1 MANKFSNWVKSLFAA
16 GAIAT
21 GTSVMGAEAQEN
33 PEEVK
38 ETDKIENI
46 QQVQS
51 EEQKTDAPEIID
63 ERNFLEKG
71 MDWMGD
77 KTKTVVNGAVD
88 GINWTIDKTTELA
101 TGAVRKTGEGIEW
114 TADKIGDKWVGPVV
128 GGTLTNAAD
137 LTDKAVDNVLDTTG
151 EAVKGATNIVTDT
164 MSASA
169 RLATGKV
176 GEAGETIV
184 NSLTANTSN
193 IVNTTLNNAGN
204 IVNDTVGHTTNVAT
218 AVDPTG
224 AVKTVTDYTNPI
236 INSAVNN
243 TTALAG
249 QTINNAL
256 DITNT
261 AGKGAAN
268 ITQAGLDATAT
279 AVTGSP
285 VQGARNFAGTVAGET
300 IKTTASVRKNTTD
313 VVLNALYHGTNVVSD
328 TIHHGF
334 VKPQT
339 DLAVKAAVVGLNATA
354 LKDQPQTVKDDV
366 AQLGQA
372 AKLVPDLAKGAS
384 DAARTTLHIGGK
396 VANAGLEKLE
406 RVAGDAAN
414 MIISGKVNTNNEIDT
429 PTEKGLVEASEQI
442 KEQVKNG
449 VNDFFTGLGNQPSLN
464 VPQPDIRNPETI
476 VKAGEGIMQKTSQVS
491 ETAARGMLTTL
502 KALEQIEATTDAA
515 AKGAFEKA
523 AQQKLSERQ

>member
-1 MANKFSNWVKSLFAA
+1 MANKFSNWVKSLVAA

-38 ETDKIENI
+38 EPDKIENVK
-46 QQVQS
+46 QVQS
-51 EEQKTDAPEIID
+51 EKTKTDAHEIID

-88 GINWTIDKTTELA
+88 GTKRIIDKTTELA
-101 TGAVRKTGEGIEW
+101 TEVVRETGEGIQW
-114 TADKIGDKWVGPVV
+114 TADKIGDEWVGPAIAS
-128 GGTLTNAAD
+128 GLTNAAD
-137 LTDKAVDNVLDTTG
+137 LTKETVKNVSDTTG
-151 EAVKGATNIVTDT
+151 KAVKGATDIFTDT
-164 MSASA
+164 MSAGA

-184 NSLTANTSN
+184 DSVTANTSN

-204 IVNDTVGHTTNVAT
+204 IVNDTVGHTTNVAS

-224 AVKTVTDYTNPI
+224 IVQTATDYTNQI
-236 INSAVNN
+236 INSAVDN
-243 TTALAG
+243 TTVFAE
-249 QTINNAL
+249 QTFDNAL

-285 VQGARNFAGTVAGET
+285 VQGARNFAGTVAEET
-300 IKTTASVRKNTTD
+300 INAAASVRKNTTD
-313 VVLNALYHGTNVVSD
+313 VGLNAVHGANVVAD

-334 VKPQT
+334 VKLQT
-339 DLAVKAAVVGLNATA
+339 DAVNAAVAGLNATA
-354 LKDQPQTVKDDV
+354 LKDEPKTVKDDV

-372 AKLVPDLAKGAS
+372 AELVPDLAKGAS
-384 DAARTTLHIGGK
+384 DTVRTTLHIAAKG
-396 VANAGLEKLE
+396 ANAGLEKAE

-414 MIISGKVNTNNEIDT
+414 MFISGKVNTNNKIDT
-429 PTEKGLVEASEQI
+429 PTEKGLVEAGIPI
-442 KEQVKNG
+442 KEQVEKG
-449 VNDFFTGLGNQPSLN
+449 LKDFLTGLENQPSL
-464 VPQPDIRNPETI
+464 RNPETI
-476 VKAGEGIMQKTSQVS
+476 VEAGEGIMQKTSQVS
-491 ETAARGMLTTL
+491 ETVARGMKDTL
-502 KALEQIEATTDAA
+502 RALEQIEATTDAA

-523 AQQKLSERQ
+523 AQQKQPGGR

>member
-46 QQVQS
+46 QQS

-77 KTKTVVNGAVD
+77 KTKIVVNGAVD

-114 TADKIGDKWVGPVV
+114 TADQIGDEWFGPVV
-128 GGTLTNAAD
+128 GGTITGVAD
-137 LTDKAVDNVLDTTG
+137 LADKAVDNVLDTTG
-151 EAVKGATNIVTDT
+151 KAVKGATNIVTDT

-176 GEAGETIV
+176 GEAGKIIA
-184 NSLTANTSN
+184 NSVTANTSD

-204 IVNDTVGHTTNVAT
+204 IVNDTVSHATNVAS

-224 AVKTVTDYTNPI
+224 IVRTATDYINPI
-236 INSAVNN
+236 VGSAVNN

-249 QTINNAL
+249 QTIDNAL

-285 VQGARNFAGTVAGET
+285 VQGARNFAGTVAEKT
-300 IKTTASVRKNTTD
+300 IDAAASVRKNTTD
-313 VVLNALYHGTNVVSD
+313 VGLNAVYHGTNVVGD

-339 DLAVKAAVVGLNATA
+339 DFVVNAAVASLNATA
-354 LKDQPQTVKDDV
+354 LKDQPQTV

-384 DAARTTLHIGGK
+384 DVARTTFHIAGK
-396 VANAGLEKLE
+396 VANAGLGKAE

-414 MIISGKVNTNNEIDT
+414 MFISGKVNTNNEIDT
-429 PTEKGLVEASEQI
+429 PTEKGLVEASKQI
-442 KEQVKNG
+442 KKQVENG
-449 VNDFFTGLGNQPSLN
+449 VNDFFTSLGNQPSLN
-464 VPQPDIRNPETI
+464 VPQPDIQNPETI

-502 KALEQIEATTDAA
+502 KALEQIEATTNAA
-515 AKGAFEKA
+515 AKGAFERA
-523 AQQKLSERQ
+523 AQQKLSEKQ